1 VAKVKG
7 SAIVQ
12 SVRILRGNKDAAR
25 LHLPPELHHYLS
37 TRVLAASWY
46 PEEDMIPLVRATANV
61 LGQPE
66 ETFYEFAGRFVAHT
80 HAEGVYRHLVRD
92 GESQS
97 LSRRAMVLWTSQHD
111 TGAMDMQSLE
121 EGKLRVTLRG
131 FALPSRE
138 ACLINAGYL
147 AATFEISGYHDVR
160 VEKQS
165 CCVDGAPECAWVVGW
180 SSKD

>member
-7 SAIVQ
+7 AAIVHT
-12 SVRILRGNKDAAR
+12 VRILRRNKDAAR
-25 LHLPPELHHYLS
+25 QHLPPELHHYLA

-46 PEEDMIPLVRATANV
+46 PEGDMIPLVRATAKV

-66 ETFYEFAGRFVAHT
+66 ETFYEAAGRFVAHT

-111 TGAMDMQSLE
+111 TGSMEMHLVAEDE
-121 EGKLRVTLRG
+121 VRVTLRG
-131 FALPSRE
+131 YAAPSRE
-138 ACLINAGYL
+138 ACLINGGYL
-147 AATFEISGYHDVR
+147 VAAFEISGYQGLR
-160 VEKQS
+160 LEKQS
-165 CCVDGAPECAWVVGW
+165 CCVDGAEECAWSLRW
-180 SSKD
+180 SGKD